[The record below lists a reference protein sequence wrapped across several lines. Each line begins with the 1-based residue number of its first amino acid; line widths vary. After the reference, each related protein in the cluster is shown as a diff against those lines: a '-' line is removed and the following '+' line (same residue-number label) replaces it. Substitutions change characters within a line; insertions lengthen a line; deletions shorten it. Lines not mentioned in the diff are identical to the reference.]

1 MAKLTTKYGV
11 EIPCD
16 SLGRPMRDA
25 PGKYD
30 RSARAMGAP
39 TEHVPRP
46 ASVIMWHNEDKP
58 ITLQGNSQVWTDQGA
73 PLPYVLT
80 YCPGTCK
87 WTARFEG
94 HTMLRRTPQDTLGV
108 CQAADKDGI
117 FETTRIV

>member
-1 MAKLTTKYGV
+1 MKTKYGV

-16 SLGRPMRDA
+16 ESGRPMRDA

-30 RSARAMGAP
+30 RSARAMGSP
-39 TEHVPRP
+39 TEHAPRP
-46 ASVIMWHNEDKP
+46 ASAIMWHGEDKP
-58 ITLQGNSQVWTDQGA
+58 ITLQGYSKVWTDQGA

-94 HTMLRRTPQDTLGV
+94 HTMLQGSLQE
-108 CQAADKDGI
+108 CLAACEAADKDGI
-117 FETTRIV
+117 FETT